1 MCSAAFIQEAQKH
14 EAAASEEEE
23 HNLQE
28 VFSSGL
34 FTAASHS
41 LKCVS
46 SPQFSPCLLNCVAI
60 EVNT

>member
-1 MCSAAFIQEAQKH
+1 MCSAAFLQEAQKP

-34 FTAASHS
+34 FTAASVALAKVRQLPAVFS
-41 LKCVS
+41 L
-46 SPQFSPCLLNCVAI
+46 PA
-60 EVNT
+60 